1 MIAPDALR
9 RTRRMR
15 RETATMTATARLIR
29 HDDVGVIELDN
40 PPVNA
45 LALGL
50 RQGFEAS
57 LDAALAD
64 PSIVAIVLAG
74 AGRMF
79 CGGADLREFNTPAA
93 AQPPFTTDLRAR
105 MERSAKPIVAAIHGS
120 ALGGGLEMA
129 LACHYRVVA
138 GGTQLGLPE
147 VRRGLLPG
155 GGGTQRLPRLVGV
168 KAAAR
173 MIVTGESVDAVRGR
187 EIGLVDAVADGDVRT
202 AAIAFAR
209 EAAARGGTHPVASK
223 RDARLDDADAFFAS
237 ERERARKEA
246 KGLEAPLECLA
257 CVEAATRLPFEEGL
271 AFERA
276 RFRVLV
282 EGTQSKALR
291 HLFFAERAAAR
302 LPGIAED
309 LPTRPIRTVGVIGA
323 GTMGG
328 GIAMTVANAGLAV
341 VQLETSQA
349 ALDRGRATM
358 TRNWAASVEK
368 GRLSQAEM
376 DARLARVVPTLRHE
390 DLAEVDLVIEAVFE
404 DMAVKKEV
412 FARLDAVL
420 KPGAILASNTSRLDI
435 DEIARS
441 TSRPADVIGL
451 HYFSPANV
459 MRLLEVVRGRETAPD
474 VIATSM
480 AFGRA
485 TAKLPVLVGNCDG
498 FVGNRMLSAY
508 VREAGFLLEEGAS
521 PAQVDGALQR
531 FGLAMGPFRMGDL
544 AGLDIG
550 WAGRKRQAA
559 TRPKHLRYSR
569 VADAICELGRF
580 GQKTGSGWYRYE
592 PGSRTPLPDPE
603 VDAIIARCAA
613 EAGIARRTIA
623 DQEIVE
629 RTMYALANEGA
640 KILAE
645 GIAARA
651 SDIDLVY
658 VNGYGYPAW
667 RGGPMF
673 YADTVGLREVAD
685 RVLAFHAQQGGW
697 WTPAPLL
704 LQLADAGRS
713 FNSKE

>member
-1 MIAPDALR
+1 
-9 RTRRMR
+9 
-15 RETATMTATARLIR
+15 MTATARLIR
-29 HDDVGVIELDN
+29 HDNVGVIELDN

-45 LALGL
+45 LSLRLRVGL
-50 RQGFEAS
+50 EAS
-57 LDAALAD
+57 LEAALGD
-64 PSIVAIVLAG
+64 PAIVAIVLAG
-74 AGRMF
+74 SGRMF

-93 AQPPFTTDLRAR
+93 AQPPFTGELRTR
-105 MERSAKPIVAAIHGS
+105 MDRSPKPIVAAIHGS

-129 LACHYRVVA
+129 LACHYRVA
-138 GGTQLGLPE
+138 AAGTQLGLPE

-168 KAAAR
+168 ATALR
-173 MIVTGESVDAVRGR
+173 MIVTGDTVDAAGAKA
-187 EIGLVDAVADGDVRT
+187 IGLIDEVAAGDVRT
-202 AAIAFAR
+202 AAVAFAR
-209 EAAARGGTHPVASK
+209 AAAIRGGHHPVASS
-223 RDARLDDADAFFAS
+223 REVRIDDADTFFAA
-237 ERERARKEA
+237 ERMRVKAEAR
-246 KGLEAPLECLA
+246 GLEAPLECLA
-257 CVEAATRLPFEEGL
+257 CVEAATRLPFDEGL

-302 LPGIAED
+302 IPGIAED
-309 LPTRPIRTVGVIGA
+309 LATRPVNTVGVIGA

-328 GIAMTVANAGLAV
+328 GIAMSLANAGLDV
-341 VQLETSQA
+341 IQLETEQA

-358 TRNWAASVEK
+358 TRNWAGSVAK
-368 GRLSQAEM
+368 GKLSQDEM
-376 DARLARVVPTLRHE
+376 DRRLARVRGTLLYE
-390 DLAEVDLVIEAVFE
+390 DLADADLVIEAVFE
-404 DMAVKKEV
+404 DMAVKREV
-412 FARLDAVL
+412 FGRLDAICR
-420 KPGAILASNTSRLDI
+420 PGAILASNTSRLDI

-441 TSRPADVIGL
+441 TSRPQDVVGL

-459 MRLLEVVRGRETAPD
+459 MRLLEVVRGVQTAPE

-508 VREAGFLLEEGAS
+508 AREAGFLLEEGAS

-569 VADAICELGRF
+569 VADRICELGRF
-580 GQKTGSGWYRYE
+580 GQKTGAGWYRYE
-592 PGSRTPLPDPE
+592 ADSRTPIPDPE
-603 VDAIIARCAA
+603 VDRIIAECAA
-613 EAGIARRTIA
+613 DAGIARRTIV

-645 GIAARA
+645 GVALRA

-658 VNGYGYPAW
+658 VNGYGFPAY
-667 RGGPMF
+667 RGGPMHF
-673 YADTVGLREVAD
+673 ADTIGLAEVAEHV
-685 RVLAFHAQQGGW
+685 RQFHAAHGDW

-704 LQLADAGRS
+704 LERAAAGRS
-713 FNSKE
+713 FNDKPRP

>member
-1 MIAPDALR
+1 
-9 RTRRMR
+9 
-15 RETATMTATARLIR
+15 MTATARLIR
-29 HDDVGVIELDN
+29 HDDIGVIELDN

-50 RQGFEAS
+50 RVGLEAS
-57 LDAALAD
+57 LEAALGD
-64 PSIVAIVLAG
+64 PAIVAIVLVG

-93 AQPPFTTDLRAR
+93 AQPPFTGELRAR
-105 MERSAKPIVAAIHGS
+105 MDRSPKPMVAAIHGS

-129 LACHYRVVA
+129 LACHYRIA
-138 GGTQLGLPE
+138 AADTQLGLPE

-168 KAAAR
+168 ATALR
-173 MIVTGESVDAVRGR
+173 MIVTGDTVDATGAKA
-187 EIGLVDAVADGDVRT
+187 IGLVDEVVAGDVRA

-209 EAAARGGTHPVASK
+209 AAAARGGHHPVAAT
-223 RDARLDDADAFFAS
+223 REAVIADADAFFAA
-237 ERERARKEA
+237 EHARIKAEA
-246 KGLEAPLECLA
+246 RGLEAPLECLA
-257 CVEAATRLPFEEGL
+257 CVEAATRLPFDEGL

-302 LPGIAED
+302 IPGIAED
-309 LPTRPIRTVGVIGA
+309 QATRPVRTVGVIGA
-323 GTMGG
+323 GTMGA
-328 GIAMTVANAGLAV
+328 GIAMSLANAGLDV
-341 VQLETSQA
+341 IQLETAQA
-349 ALDRGRATM
+349 ALERGRATM
-358 TRNWAASVEK
+358 TRNWASTVAK
-368 GRLSQAEM
+368 GKLSQDEM
-376 DARLARVVPTLRHE
+376 DRRLARVRGTLRYA
-390 DLAEVDLVIEAVFE
+390 DLADADLVIEAVFE
-404 DMAVKKEV
+404 DMAVKREV
-412 FARLDAVL
+412 FGRLDAVCR
-420 KPGAILASNTSRLDI
+420 PGAILASNTSRLDI

-441 TSRPADVIGL
+441 TSRPQDVVGL
-451 HYFSPANV
+451 HYFSPANL
-459 MRLLEVVRGRETAPD
+459 MRLLEVVRGAQTAPE

-508 VREAGFLLEEGAS
+508 AREAGFLLEEGAT
-521 PAQVDGALQR
+521 PAQIDGALQR

-569 VADAICELGRF
+569 VADRICELGRF
-580 GQKTGSGWYRYE
+580 GQKTGAGWYRYE
-592 PGSRTPLPDPE
+592 AGSRTPIPDPE
-603 VDAIIARCAA
+603 VDRIIVECAA
-613 EAGIARRTIA
+613 EAGIARRTIV

-645 GIAARA
+645 GVALRA

-658 VNGYGYPAW
+658 VNGYGFPAY
-667 RGGPMF
+667 RGGPMHF
-673 YADTVGLREVAD
+673 ADTIGLAEVAE
-685 RVLAFHAQQGGW
+685 RVRQFHAAHGDW

-704 LQLADAGRS
+704 LERAAAGHG
-713 FNSKE
+713 FNEKA

>member
-1 MIAPDALR
+1 
-9 RTRRMR
+9 
-15 RETATMTATARLIR
+15 MTATARLIR

-50 RQGFEAS
+50 RQGLETS
-57 LDAALAD
+57 LEAALAD
-64 PSIVAIVLAG
+64 PAIKAIVLAG

-93 AQPPFTTDLRAR
+93 AQPPFATDLRAR
-105 MERSAKPIVAAIHGS
+105 MERSTKPVVAAIHGS

-129 LACHYRVVA
+129 LACHYRVA
-138 GGTQLGLPE
+138 APGTQLGLPE
-147 VRRGLLPG
+147 VKRGLLPG

-168 KAAAR
+168 KVAAR
-173 MIVTGESVDAVRGR
+173 MIVSGETVDAARAR

-209 EAAARGGTHPVASK
+209 AAAARGGAHPVASR
-223 RDARLDDADAFFAS
+223 RDARLDDADAFFAA
-237 ERERARKEA
+237 ERERVKKES

-257 CVEAATRLPFEEGL
+257 CVEASTHLPFEEGL
-271 AFERA
+271 AFERT

-302 LPGIAED
+302 IPGIAED

-328 GIAMTVANAGLAV
+328 GIAMTCANAGLAV

-349 ALDRGRATM
+349 ALDKGRATM
-358 TRNWAASVEK
+358 SRNWAANVEK
-368 GRLSQAEM
+368 GKLSQAEM
-376 DARLARVVPTLRHE
+376 DARLARITPTLRYE
-390 DLAEVDLVIEAVFE
+390 DLADVDLVIEAVFE

-412 FARLDAVL
+412 FAKLDAVV
-420 KPGAILASNTSRLDI
+420 KRGAILASNTSRLDI

-485 TAKLPVLVGNCDG
+485 TGKLPVLVGNCDG

-508 VREAGFLLEEGAS
+508 SREAGFLLEEGAS

-580 GQKTGSGWYRYE
+580 GQKTGAGWYRYE
-592 PGSRTPLPDPE
+592 AGSRTPIPDPE

-645 GIAARA
+645 GIALRA

-658 VNGYGYPAW
+658 VNGYGHPAW

-673 YADTVGLREVAD
+673 FADTVGLREVAD
-685 RVLAFHAQQGGW
+685 RVLAFHAQHGDW

-704 LQLADAGRS
+704 LQLADAGRR

>member
-1 MIAPDALR
+1 
-9 RTRRMR
+9 
-15 RETATMTATARLIR
+15 MTATARLIR

-50 RQGFEAS
+50 RVGLEAS
-57 LDAALAD
+57 LEAALGD

-93 AQPPFTTDLRAR
+93 AQPPFTGELRTR
-105 MERSAKPIVAAIHGS
+105 MDRSPKPIVAAIHGS

-129 LACHYRVVA
+129 LACHYRVA
-138 GGTQLGLPE
+138 ASGTQLGLPE

-168 KAAAR
+168 ATALR
-173 MIVTGESVDAVRGR
+173 MIVTGDTVDAAGAKA
-187 EIGLVDAVADGDVRT
+187 IGLVDEVATGDVRA

-209 EAAARGGTHPVASK
+209 AAAARGGQHPVASS
-223 RDARLDDADAFFAS
+223 REARIADADAFFAA
-237 ERERARKEA
+237 ERTRVKAEAR
-246 KGLEAPLECLA
+246 GLEAPLECLA
-257 CVEAATRLPFEEGL
+257 CVEAATRLPFDEGL

-302 LPGIAED
+302 IPGIAED
-309 LPTRPIRTVGVIGA
+309 QATRPVRTVGVIGA

-328 GIAMTVANAGLAV
+328 GIAMSLANAGLDV
-341 VQLETSQA
+341 VQLETEQA

-358 TRNWAASVEK
+358 TRNWAGTVAK
-368 GRLSQAEM
+368 GKLSQDEM
-376 DARLARVVPTLRHE
+376 DRRLARVRGTLRYE
-390 DLAEVDLVIEAVFE
+390 DLADVDMVIEAVFE
-404 DMAVKKEV
+404 DMTVKREV
-412 FARLDAVL
+412 FGRLDAVCR
-420 KPGAILASNTSRLDI
+420 PGAILASNTSRLDI

-441 TSRPADVIGL
+441 TSRPQDVVGL

-459 MRLLEVVRGRETAPD
+459 MRLLEVVRGAQTAPD

-508 VREAGFLLEEGAS
+508 GREAGFLLEEGAS

-569 VADAICELGRF
+569 VADRICELGRF
-580 GQKTGSGWYRYE
+580 GQKTGAGWYRYE
-592 PGSRTPLPDPE
+592 AGSRTPIPDPE
-603 VDAIIARCAA
+603 VDRIIAECAA

-645 GIAARA
+645 GVALRA

-658 VNGYGYPAW
+658 VNGYGFPAY
-667 RGGPMF
+667 RGGPMHF
-673 YADTVGLREVAD
+673 ADTIGLAEVAE
-685 RVLAFHAQQGGW
+685 RVVQFHAAHGDW

-704 LQLADAGRS
+704 LERAAAGRG
-713 FNSKE
+713 FNDKA